1 MKRKNQVFRISQPSN
16 LNILIKKRRKRPT
29 NLSLSLRIRL
39 FPWLKKKGKK
49 LKKKR
54 VHVKLKNPLRITS
67 LNEFLQFNLKT
78 NLRKNQLKKVNNN
91 RFITKIMKRRK
102 KQSLRGQ
109 YRSWKKQFN
118 HRKSLTNKKSFNS
131 PTIQPKANKKANLN
145 LSTKKFLSHRQ
156 LTKRLLQHLQK
167 NKITIR
173 NFKQVESKLKKW
185 RKNINK
191 ILEVIFYKY
200 QHKLISHITRY
211 FKTSLTSISS

>member
-102 KQSLRGQ
+102 KQSLRG
-109 YRSWKKQFN
+109 
-118 HRKSLTNKKSFNS
+118 
-131 PTIQPKANKKANLN
+131 
-145 LSTKKFLSHRQ
+145 
-156 LTKRLLQHLQK
+156 
-167 NKITIR
+167 
-173 NFKQVESKLKKW
+173 
-185 RKNINK
+185 
-191 ILEVIFYKY
+191 
-200 QHKLISHITRY
+200 
-211 FKTSLTSISS
+211 